1 MWSGYLLYLPWRCRA
16 SQFWWEISVIF
27 LSQAWQ
33 AMNTLRLLRNL
44 SIRALTSF
52 SGFSSSVGPCTDFNY
67 FLASLKIVVGVV
79 AKWVLPLKYLTFRFW
94 NSYVVPFFTLLMDSS
109 QMWITAV
116 PVLSSNTQPSLTS
129 VIFSVDFT
137 STGLGSSLPTE
148 MVAVTCHMTFWFI
161 FGVGTCPRV
170 IVTAGCTEKEN
181 DSDEATSEK

>member
-33 AMNTLRLLRNL
+33 AVNTLRLLRNL

-67 FLASLKIVVGVV
+67 LLASLKIVVGVV

-94 NSYVVPFFTLLMDSS
+94 NSYVVPFLPYWWTHPKCELRLYLCCLLTHTILFDERDLFCGFHFN
-109 QMWITAV
+109 W
-116 PVLSSNTQPSLTS
+116 LRF
-129 VIFSVDFT
+129 FST
-137 STGLGSSLPTE
+137 YWNGC
-148 MVAVTCHMTFWFI
+148 CHMSHDFLVYLWSWYLSQ
-161 FGVGTCPRV
+161 
-170 IVTAGCTEKEN
+170 N
-181 DSDEATSEK
+181 DRDSGLHWKGE